1 MIAHS
6 AALYVRVNEI
16 KTIFL
21 LHSPTG
27 NTIRMA
33 NINSGLYTLCDIG
46 RHLSDRNVGR
56 RNQVVRSD
64 HPHGTVRHLFDDIVL
79 QQILCALA

>member
-1 MIAHS
+1 MIAHPVTV
-6 AALYVRVNEI
+6 YVRLNKI
-16 KTIFL
+16 KTISF

-27 NTIRMA
+27 NTIRPA
-33 NINSGLYTLCDIG
+33 NINSGLYNLRDIG

-64 HPHGTVRHLFDDIVL
+64 HPYGTVRHLFGDTVL
-79 QQILCALA
+79 WQMLCALV

>member
-1 MIAHS
+1 M
-6 AALYVRVNEI
+6 LYARINKI
-16 KTIFL
+16 KTISF
-21 LHSPTG
+21 LHSSTG

-33 NINSGLYTLCDIG
+33 NINSGLYNLCDIG

-64 HPHGTVRHLFDDIVL
+64 HPHGTVRHLFDDTVL
-79 QQILCALA
+79 RQMLCALA